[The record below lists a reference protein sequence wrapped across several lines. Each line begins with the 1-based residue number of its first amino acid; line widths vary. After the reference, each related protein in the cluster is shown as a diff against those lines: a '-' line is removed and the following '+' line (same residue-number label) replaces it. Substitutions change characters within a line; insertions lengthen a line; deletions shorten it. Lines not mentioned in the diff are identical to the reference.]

1 MRIDILTLFPETFE
15 GPLQSSILG
24 RARERGLVNVNLVN
38 LRDFATDK
46 HRVTDDAPFGG
57 GPGMVLK
64 PEPVFA
70 AVESLKEVNSLE
82 DIVLLSPQGRQF
94 NQQIARDLALKKDIV
109 LLCGRYEG
117 VDERIR
123 LALVTDEI
131 SIGDYVLSGGEIPAL
146 VLVDAVS
153 RLIPGVIGNNSC
165 LETDS
170 FCRAGLGIPQ
180 YTRPRSFRGM
190 TVPDVLLS
198 GDHKTIERW
207 RLKEAFKRT
216 LRRRPELV
224 DQGRLEKSKI
234 AILDQARAEVDAE
247 Q

>member
-165 LETDS
+165 LETYS

-224 DQGRLEKSKI
+224 AQGRLEKSKI